1 MVIIDYS
8 LSLEGV
14 SIAGQP
20 VNMTIS
26 VKTPGQTTVGAA
38 TNLQDIVI
46 FTIYSGVEQSFT
58 LTVRYPTPSTIP
70 QNMQS
75 EV

>member
-1 MVIIDYS
+1 MKFSVMIIDYS

-20 VNMTIS
+20 VHMTIS

-46 FTIYSGVEQSFT
+46 FSRGSD
-58 LTVRYPTPSTIP
+58 LTTTNVCQCVSQQFVNRL
-70 QNMQS
+70 
-75 EV
+75 